1 MKKRIVSMLLVAS
14 LIATTFWGCGNSTKQ
29 AQESSSAQSTAEL
42 DKTQGKYPIN
52 YDLTKLFKDESEWQ
66 SEYDRLNKWIDGV
79 EKYKGT
85 LNSAKGIC
93 DFYNNAI
100 YCNEALDMVKLDAY
114 ANLRSE
120 RNGSDSEA
128 KNMLSK
134 SKVLQEK
141 YSKALAFA
149 DPEIFKIPLEKRKTI
164 FADPV
169 LQKYKYSLRG
179 YVDEDAIHYSEE
191 QMLLSQF

>member
-1 MKKRIVSMLLVAS
+1 MKDC
-14 LIATTFWGCGNSTKQ
+14 F
-29 AQESSSAQSTAEL
+29 
-42 DKTQGKYPIN
+42 
-52 YDLTKLFKDESEWQ
+52 
-66 SEYDRLNKWIDGV
+66 DRK
-79 EKYKGT
+79 
-85 LNSAKGIC
+85 
-93 DFYNNAI
+93 
-100 YCNEALDMVKLDAY
+100 
-114 ANLRSE
+114 
-120 RNGSDSEA
+120 
-128 KNMLSK
+128 K
-134 SKVLQEK
+134 SKALQEK